1 MQSPASVPE
10 RRKWERLPISIPFF
24 VRGKMESGQEFLEF
38 VSSINLCAGGAL
50 LAIRHYLEVGTEISL
65 EVPVALTHKAHMP
78 QSTSVL
84 RATVLRCIPDR
95 HYFLLALQFSE
106 PLIHVGTSPLP
117 KAG

>member
-78 QSTSVL
+78 QSASVL
-84 RATVLRCIPDR
+84 RATVLRCIRDR